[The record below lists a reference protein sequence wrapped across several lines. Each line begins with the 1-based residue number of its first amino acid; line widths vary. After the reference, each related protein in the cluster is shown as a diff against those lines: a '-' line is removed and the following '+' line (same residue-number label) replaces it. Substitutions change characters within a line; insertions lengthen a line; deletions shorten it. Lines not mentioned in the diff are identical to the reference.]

1 MLTAFSFVHGDR
13 TYSCHAE
20 ELTAGDQAPW
30 WWFTVT
36 RDGNRYAPFQAATHD
51 TRASVQARIVAYY
64 ARHLECRSA
73 PAVQQ
78 WARRP
83 KVDPQGAAVAAAHRA
98 RIAAEKAAAAKAK

>member
-1 MLTAFSFVHGDR
+1 MLEAFSFVHDGR
-13 TYSCHAE
+13 TYACHAE
-20 ELTAGDQAPW
+20 GLSAGDGQSW

-36 RDGNRYAPFQAATHD
+36 RDSNRYAPFQATSRD

-64 ARHLECRSA
+64 ARHLECRAMPS
-73 PAVQQ
+73 VQH

-83 KVDPQGAAVAAAHRA
+83 KAEPQGGAVAAAHRA